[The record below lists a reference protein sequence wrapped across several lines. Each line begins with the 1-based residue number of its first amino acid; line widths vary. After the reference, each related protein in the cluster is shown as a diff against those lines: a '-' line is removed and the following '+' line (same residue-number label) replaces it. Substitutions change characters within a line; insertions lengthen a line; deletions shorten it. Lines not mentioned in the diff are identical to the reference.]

1 MLAFKMFMFYNL
13 RRIGAVL
20 IMDWLEI
27 REFLIDSFKVIITVA
42 AIFFV
47 MFYVFS
53 ITMVVGNS
61 MNPTLENGEVLIL
74 DKIKYRFSDI
84 KRGDIVSIQHGD
96 SKFYIKRIIGLPGEN
111 IKIRNNILYI
121 NNVGYEEP
129 YLAEG
134 LVYDGFELSTLGYQ
148 TIPDGMYFVLGDNR
162 IDSADS
168 RSKSFGLISKD
179 EIVGKI
185 DLRIWPL
192 NKFKLF

>member
-1 MLAFKMFMFYNL
+1 
-13 RRIGAVL
+13 
-20 IMDWLEI
+20 MDWLEI

-134 LVYDGFELSTLGYQ
+134 LVYDDFELSTLGYQ